1 MKKTTLK
8 KIRLF
13 YLIALFFFAINTISA
28 QNCVVY
34 DDLTL
39 SQRTA
44 LGISNQPSVFNNIN
58 SLGTYF
64 STPVGYPLTPKKFRI
79 QIWNVRSSDGST
91 GVWVPYHEAV
101 EYIKTLNS
109 YYKDYNIC
117 FVLTGVG
124 VLHDDNV
131 LNGAWH
137 YNFRNSGMVNNA
149 YLENAINV
157 YMAPSVTPIPGVGG
171 VTNYYEDAIAIRQPS
186 MYDKALL
193 AHEVA
198 HALGIMHTIG
208 SVNDI
213 PNSPN
218 GMGSSLNCEHVTRDP
233 NDPNYNADNA
243 GDYVRDTAADPGL
256 RANSAHP
263 YYNIDANCN
272 YFGTEVNCDGT
283 SYQVDS
289 ALISN
294 IMSYGGSQCKIGLSL
309 GQAERIHYGIDNAPA
324 NNRVKKA
331 LITDD
336 NDFGYDFVIRD
347 GEDDFGD
354 EPNTAT
360 QNFWTSPDIWIRTTN
375 DNNLSHENP
384 VYGIGNNYIKVRV
397 VNRGCSISDGEGKL
411 KLYWTKAG
419 TNLPMDVWESGTY
432 NVNGYPLGGL
442 IGEIDLPALE
452 SYEEHIFTF
461 PWSVPNPANYSTINE
476 PWHYC
481 LMAKIASPNDVSTLP
496 EHNGVYY
503 HFLNSNNIA
512 LKNVHVIN
520 NTSSNSGKIQIGNFT
535 GAVKKFKLKLSN
547 YISYNS
553 NTNIFNEAEVKFTF
567 DNKLWSIWQSSG
579 LQGSNFTNFGEKT
592 IIVNEDTEIFLNNFP
607 VNDFGVLNVKV
618 NFLTDAYTNNDQF
631 GFNVEHWDNETNEL
645 MGGELYLVN
654 KNQRDLF
661 EADAVVTNNTLSAVT
676 INEPAVYNWYDA
688 NGTLLHT
695 GQNYTISNTNGTY
708 LLEVVA
714 DYDGYKDMKEVTVV
728 ASNPTLIHNIYP
740 NPATSNV
747 TIQYN
752 QLNCNN
758 AYLMLVNVNNNAS
771 ANYILNLNNTNINID
786 TSQYT
791 PGLYRV
797 VLVCDNNVTESHNLI
812 IQ

>member
-1 MKKTTLK
+1 MN
-8 KIRLF
+8 KITFKNYYLL
-13 YLIALFFFAINTISA
+13 LIALFFLAINTISA
-28 QNCVVY
+28 QGCIVY
-34 DDLTL
+34 SDLTT

-44 LGISNQPSVFNNIN
+44 LGITNQTFQSNQIN
-58 SLGTYF
+58 SLSPFF
-64 STPVGYPLTPKKFRI
+64 STPVGYQLTPKKFRI
-79 QIWNVRSSDGST
+79 QIWNVRSTDGST

-101 EYIKTLNS
+101 EYIKNLNN

-117 FVLTGVG
+117 FVLTGIG
-124 VLHDDNV
+124 VLHDDAV
-131 LNGAWH
+131 LNHAWH
-137 YNFRNSGMVNNA
+137 SDLKDSGKLNNA
-149 YLENAINV
+149 YLDNAINV
-157 YMAPSVTPIPGVGG
+157 YMAPTVTPIPYVGG
-171 VTNYYEDAIAIRQPS
+171 VTNYYENAIAISQPYMS
-186 MYDKALL
+186 DKALL

-208 SVNDI
+208 SLNDI

-218 GMGSSLNCEHVTRDP
+218 GMGSRSDCEHVTRDP
-233 NDPNYNADNA
+233 NDPNYNADSA

-256 RANSAHP
+256 RGNSTHQ
-263 YYNIDANCN
+263 YHNTANCN
-272 YFGTEVNCDGT
+272 YFGSEINCDGT

-289 ALISN
+289 DLISN

-309 GQAERIHYGIDNAPA
+309 GQAERIHYGIDNADPVD
-324 NNRVKKA
+324 NDVKRA
-331 LITDD
+331 LITND
-336 NDFGYDFVIRD
+336 NDFNYDLVIRD

-360 QNFWTSPDIWIRTTN
+360 QNFWASPDIWVRTAN

-397 VNRGCSISDGEGKL
+397 VNKGCSISNGEGKL

-419 TNLPMDVWESGTY
+419 TNLPMDVWEGGNY
-432 NVNGYPLGGL
+432 NVNGYPLGGV
-442 IGEIDLPALE
+442 IGEVDLPALE

-461 PWSVPNPANYSTINE
+461 PWSVPNPVNYSTINE

-481 LMAKIASPNDVSTLP
+481 LMAKIESPNDVSSLP

-520 NTSSNSGKIQIGNFT
+520 NTSSNSGKIHIGNFT
-535 GAVKKFKLKLSN
+535 GTVKKFKLKLSN

-553 NTNIFNEAEVKFTF
+553 NTNIFHEAEVKFTF
-567 DNKLWSIWQSSG
+567 DNKLWNIWQSG
-579 LQGSNFTNFGEKT
+579 GFQGSNFSEFGDKT

-607 VNDFGVLNVKV
+607 ANDFGLLNVKV
-618 NFLTDAYTNNDQF
+618 NFLTDAYTSNNLF

-661 EADAVVTNNTLSAVT
+661 DADAFVTKNTLQAVS

-688 NGTLLHT
+688 NGNLLHT
-695 GQNYTISNTNGTY
+695 GQNYTVNNTNGTY
-708 LLEVVA
+708 LLEVIA
-714 DYDGYKDMKEVTVV
+714 DYDGYKDMKEVTI
-728 ASNPTLIHNIYP
+728 SPINTLLLHNIYP

-747 TIQYN
+747 TVQYN

-758 AYLMLVNVNNNAS
+758 AYIMLVNVNSNAS
-771 ANYILNLNNTNINID
+771 ANYILNLNNTSININ
-786 TSQYT
+786 TAQYT

-797 VLVCDNNVTESHNLI
+797 VLVCDNNVIESHNLI